1 MYPVFLIMT
10 TGRTGSDYLQ
20 ACLDNVKGVMT
31 FCGKFEYHNFFFS
44 EQRTFKQKYDRKIY
58 RKK

>member
-1 MYPVFLIMT
+1 MYPVYLIMT

-31 FCGKFEYHNFFFS
+31 FCGKFEYPFHLPL
-44 EQRTFKQKYDRKIY
+44 EVAAHIIL
-58 RKK
+58 